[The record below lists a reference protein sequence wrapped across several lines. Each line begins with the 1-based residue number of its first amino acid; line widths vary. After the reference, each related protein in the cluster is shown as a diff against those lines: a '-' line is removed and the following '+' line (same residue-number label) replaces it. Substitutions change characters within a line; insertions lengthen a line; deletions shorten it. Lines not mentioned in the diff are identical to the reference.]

1 MSYACVMDRN
11 VCRMNIFSLIL
22 SCSFLRADLCW
33 THFARQLQQPDSQL
47 DGNVNATPQ
56 NVLKNAVR
64 DAVQRVAA
72 SQDPVEAM
80 KGLCE
85 SSDVVSTLQVPCLH
99 L

>member
-1 MSYACVMDRN
+1 MSYACVMERN
-11 VCRMNIFSLIL
+11 VCSMAIFSLL

-33 THFARQLQQPDSQL
+33 AHFARQLQQPDYQL
-47 DGNVNATPQ
+47 DDNLNTTPQ
-56 NVLKNAVR
+56 HVLKNAVG

-72 SQDPVEAM
+72 PQDPVERM